1 MNDRVFKH
9 SNAHKLEDPERL
21 KWMPPAE
28 VVSRLHLKHGDRI
41 ADVGAGTGYF
51 SLPMANAVGAD
62 GHIFAVDLQQEML
75 DLLAK
80 KLQRNESV
88 ANISLHRGPASKLP
102 LPDSSVDVAFYAN
115 VWHEFDDG
123 EDVLRESKRVTTGH
137 GRIAVLDWRRDKES
151 PPGPP
156 QDHRI
161 AADTLVD
168 FLQKHGCHQISCY
181 NVGEYSYMIT
191 AELSKK

>member
-1 MNDRVFKH
+1 
-9 SNAHKLEDPERL
+9 
-21 KWMPPAE
+21 MPPAE
-28 VVSRLHLKHGDRI
+28 VLSRLHLKHGQRV

-51 SLPMANAVGAD
+51 GLPMAKAVGAG

-80 KLQRNESV
+80 KLQQDDSPV
-88 ANISLHRGPASKLP
+88 NISLHHGPASELP
-102 LPDSSVDVAFYAN
+102 LADGSVDVAFYAN

-123 EDVLRESKRVTTGH
+123 EDVMRETLRITVPN
-137 GRIAVLDWRRDKES
+137 GRIAVLDWRHDKES

-156 QDHRI
+156 QEHRI

-168 FLQKHGCHQISCY
+168 FLQKHGCHNVSCY
-181 NVGEYSYMIT
+181 NVGQYSYLIT
-191 AELSKK
+191 AELTKQ

>member
-9 SNAHKLEDPERL
+9 SNAHRLEDPERL

-28 VVSRLHLKHGDRI
+28 VLSRLHLKHGERV

-51 SLPMANAVGAD
+51 SVPMANAVGAD

-75 DLLAK
+75 DLLAR
-80 KLQRNESV
+80 KLQQDNSAPNV
-88 ANISLHRGPASKLP
+88 SLHRGPASRLP
-102 LPDSSVDVAFYAN
+102 LEDSSIDLAFYAN

-123 EDVLRESKRVTTGH
+123 EEVLREGVRVTVPG
-137 GRIAVLDWRRDKES
+137 GRLAVLDWRHDKES

-156 QDHRI
+156 QEHRI
-161 AADTLVD
+161 AADSLVD
-168 FLQKHGCHQISCY
+168 FLQKHGCHHVSCY
-181 NVGEYSYMIT
+181 NVGQYSYMIT
-191 AELSKK
+191 AELPTA

>member
-9 SNAHKLEDPERL
+9 SNAHRLEDPERL

-28 VVSRLHLKHGDRI
+28 VLSRLHLKHGQRL

-51 SLPMANAVGAD
+51 SLPIAEAVGAD

-75 DLLAK
+75 DLLAV
-80 KLQRNESV
+80 KLRGDDSPT
-88 ANISLHRGPASKLP
+88 NISLHRGPASKLP
-102 LPDSSVDVAFYAN
+102 LEDRSVDVAFYAN
-115 VWHEFDDG
+115 VWHEFDEG
-123 EDVLRESKRVTTGH
+123 EDVLREAVRVTVPNGS
-137 GRIAVLDWRRDKES
+137 IAVLDWRHDKES

-161 AADTLVD
+161 AADTVVD
-168 FLQKHGCHQISCY
+168 FLKKHYCRQVSCY
-181 NVGEYSYMIT
+181 NVGRYSYLIT
-191 AELSKK
+191 AELRKQ